1 MKELFEREKE
11 IARKVSEILIF
22 KQATLYHVISFQRVI
37 SYVNIREILRSTFGE
52 HCLICDFRRTLPNFV
67 SVNSWV
73 SCVTIAKAPRIFP
86 NGSSTIS
93 APS

>member
-1 MKELFEREKE
+1 MKELSEREKE

-52 HCLICDFRRTLPNFV
+52 RYLICF
-67 SVNSWV
+67 SVTSWV

-86 NGSSTIS
+86 NGSSTTS

>member
-37 SYVNIREILRSTFGE
+37 SYVNVGEILRSTFGE
-52 HCLICDFRRTLPNFV
+52 HCLTCDFRRTLPNLFLWILGCPV
-67 SVNSWV
+67 
-73 SCVTIAKAPRIFP
+73 
-86 NGSSTIS
+86 
-93 APS
+93 